1 MMLKKTGQRK
11 AWVMRAIRVAACSA
25 LVLCGCAPD
34 LAKIAGDYSHAVDSG
49 EAALADTVR
58 ANIAARKMSDYQ
70 LIALDRPPLRFTSAC
85 NEILD
90 LAASGGIV
98 LSAGAPSEGD
108 RQEALDARRKLL
120 AAAAKECAVTEGAPT
135 SISDGSDDRQ
145 PDPRRDPFYL
155 CGIDTSRLSI
165 NDSNAGATGVQGA
178 RIRIPPLPPRVAAQ
192 ADIMPALAAYANALK
207 EAAEAKDIAEL
218 EAAAQ
223 RLVDSLTALAV
234 QAGPYGVVAA
244 PAVQAVGTA
253 ATTLTGVFLR
263 EKRFRLIK
271 DVVIATDPAVR
282 DSAAIVCHS
291 ALVLSYEIVRVGMIR
306 LDDLLVTYN
315 GLAIDSGST
324 LQEDRQIIG
333 VVQDIDVAVVSVRDV
348 STADYAGAILGIAA
362 AHTSLKAALE
372 NPEHDFTATKKL
384 LEKLVVQFEE
394 IQKATSALKTAGTE

>member
-1 MMLKKTGQRK
+1 
-11 AWVMRAIRVAACSA
+11 MRAIRVAACSA

-34 LAKIAGDYSHAVDSG
+34 LAPIAGDYSHAVDSG

-70 LIALDRPPLRFTSAC
+70 LIALDRPALRLTPAC
-85 NEILD
+85 NEIFD
-90 LAASGGIV
+90 MAASGGIV

-120 AAAAKECAVTEGAPT
+120 AAAAKDCAVTEGAPT
-135 SISDGSDDRQ
+135 AVSDGSDDGQ
-145 PDPRRDPFYL
+145 PDPGRDPFYL

-178 RIRIPPLPPRVAAQ
+178 AIRIPPLPPRVAAQ

-223 RLVDSLTALAV
+223 RLVDSLTALAGLV
-234 QAGPYGVVAA
+234 AGPYGVVVA
-244 PAVQAVGTA
+244 PAIQAVGTA

-263 EKRFRLIK
+263 EKRFRLIR

-291 ALVLSYEIVRVGMIR
+291 ALVLSHEVVRFEMIR
-306 LDDLLVTYN
+306 LNDLLATYN

-348 STADYAGAILGIAA
+348 STADYAGAILGIAE
-362 AHTSLKAALE
+362 AHASLKAAIE

-394 IQKATSALKTAGTE
+394 IQKATSALQTAGTE